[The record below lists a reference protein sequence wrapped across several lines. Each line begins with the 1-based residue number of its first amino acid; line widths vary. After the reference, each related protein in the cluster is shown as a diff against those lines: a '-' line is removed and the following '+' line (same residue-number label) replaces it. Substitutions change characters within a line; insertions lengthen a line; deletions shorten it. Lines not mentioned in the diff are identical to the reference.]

1 MVWYKQQEL
10 VKNATTLNDN
20 GSANSV
26 DTVKKFF
33 DVERWQVLQCP
44 SCPSNCNQILKL
56 KQPLQGKQ
64 CANIEDIL
72 TAF

>member
-20 GSANSV
+20 GAANSV

-33 DVERWQVLQCP
+33 GVERWQELTMP
-44 SCPSNCNQILKL
+44 SLFL
-56 KQPLQGKQ
+56 
-64 CANIEDIL
+64 
-72 TAF
+72 